1 MDTVKIRAFVIG
13 PIGDRDAEEGS
24 VSKLDYE
31 DAIQVFESVIEQA
44 CNALDIEAFRADHIH
59 RSGDITDQIYRNLRD
74 SHIVR

>member
-31 DAIQVFESVIEQA
+31 G
-44 CNALDIEAFRADHIH
+44 N
-59 RSGDITDQIYRNLRD
+59 TP
-74 SHIVR
+74 